1 MIQINCA
8 EQSDFISK
16 WRKIS
21 RLQAAFRIADRTL
34 LSGSPQGLKGW
45 QSGKAAA
52 RGKDMKQAKKIPDAV
67 IRYSSRKS
75 FGLRQLPARRT
86 LP

>member
-52 RGKDMKQAKKIPDAV
+52 RGKDMKQAKKY
-67 IRYSSRKS
+67 RM
-75 FGLRQLPARRT
+75 L
-86 LP
+86 